1 MPFPTSRAFAVL
13 LAALAACQSKSP
25 VPPPPYFARPVVE
38 IGRSA
43 ITLEGKPLGTLLLLR
58 IEDPTAPVRFY
69 RVVDPAGAWVGH
81 ITEQGRF
88 TKRVPFADD
97 EQDLGLW
104 PMQKGIARLFDRD
117 GSVDLKELPAAVPAT
132 YRKNS

>member
-1 MPFPTSRAFAVL
+1 MPVPTSRAFAVL
-13 LAALAACQSKSP
+13 LAALAACQSTTP

-43 ITLEGKPLGTLLLLR
+43 ITRDGKPLGTLLSLR

-69 RVVDPAGAWVGH
+69 RVVDPRGAWVGH

-88 TKRVPFADD
+88 TKRVPFADE

-104 PMQKGIARLFDRD
+104 PMQKGIARLFDLD